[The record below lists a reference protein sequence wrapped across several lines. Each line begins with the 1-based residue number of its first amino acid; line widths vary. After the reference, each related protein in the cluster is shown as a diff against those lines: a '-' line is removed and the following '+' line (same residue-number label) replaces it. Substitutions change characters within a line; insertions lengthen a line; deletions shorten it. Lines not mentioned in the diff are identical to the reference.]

1 MLGQLVDID
10 PAIGEYPRLPVY
22 PANTGVCG
30 DNSFQALS
38 SYGSRHNDGFPL
50 CNEIDEKP
58 PWTLKAERCAGR
70 LKKCGKDVYNGTIR
84 WLSRRGARKM
94 SNW

>member
-1 MLGQLVDID
+1 VDID
-10 PAIGEYPRLPVY
+10 SAIGEHARLPVN

-50 CNEIDEKP
+50 CNEIDEVP
-58 PWTLKAERCAGR
+58 PWTLKTDRRAWRQ
-70 LKKCGKDVYNGTIR
+70 KKCGKDVYNGTIR
-84 WLSRRGARKM
+84 WLSRR
-94 SNW
+94 